1 MKRPY
6 NENSA
11 DSRLIKVRL
20 ARVRFLIGDT
30 NKEESFLSNEEI
42 EFFLN
47 EEKSDNLAA
56 AKAGEALVAKLMAL
70 NEYEKA
76 EQLRKTCEEL
86 RNRAQRS
93 TSPGGI

>member
-1 MKRPY
+1 MRGHY
-6 NENSA
+6 EGNSA

-20 ARVRFLIGDT
+20 AKVRFLIGDT

-42 EFFLN
+42 EFFLD
-47 EEKSDNLAA
+47 EEKNDNMAA

-76 EQLRKTCEEL
+76 EKLRKTCEKL
-86 RNRAQRS
+86 RDRVQRS

>member
-1 MKRPY
+1 MRGYY
-6 NENSA
+6 NGNSA

-20 ARVRFLIGDT
+20 AKVRYIIGDT
-30 NKEESFLSNEEI
+30 HKEAPSLSDAEI

-47 EEKSDNLAA
+47 EEKSDNMAA
-56 AKAGEALVAKLMAL
+56 AKAGEVLVAKLMAL

-86 RNRAQRS
+86 RDRAQRS
-93 TSPGGI
+93 ASPGGI